1 VGCKT
6 YYIIIKSARFKYK
19 GVIGPRESYWGGFG
33 LSG

>member
-6 YYIIIKSARFKYK
+6 YYIVIKLVRFKYR
-19 GVIGPRESYWGGFG
+19 GVIEPRESYWGGFG